1 MHDRRNSLTAC
12 LLCTAGSVTTAWHS
26 TAVNLNIGTRQRLC
40 TFPSVASPTTGG
52 TLIQFSE
59 TIKTLG
65 VTLYQNLTLNKL
77 KHVSSPSHN
86 IQFYTRALR
95 HIRPALTE
103 SMASTLGVHL
113 WYNPG
118 WTTPATLCMEC
129 QHPTCTNY
137 NLSKIL
143 SLMWFCLLFIR
154 HLSASEQLSYLN
166 WLPVYYRIQFKIA
179 TLTYKTLATCQPSY
193 LCNLLQVHQPSRA
206 LRS

>member
-1 MHDRRNSLTAC
+1 
-12 LLCTAGSVTTAWHS
+12 
-26 TAVNLNIGTRQRLC
+26 
-40 TFPSVASPTTGG
+40 
-52 TLIQFSE
+52 
-59 TIKTLG
+59 
-65 VTLYQNLTLNKL
+65 LTLNKL

-193 LCNLLQVHQPSRA
+193 LYSLLQVHQPSRA
-206 LRS
+206 LRSSTQKLLQVPFLSTDFGRRAVSYSSLATWNSIPTSIKNCSPYTVSSATSNLTS